1 MKICTLASSSKGNC
15 IVIYCET
22 TKILIDCG
30 IPLDELTLKLS
41 VLGIDPSEIDAVL
54 VTHEHG
60 DHTSGLGKLSK
71 TYGTKI
77 YCHEDALYGIMQRAK
92 SLPTS
97 NFIFF
102 GNLSFQIG
110 EFLIQPF
117 KVPHDVPACVGYSI
131 YHNGVKASIAT
142 DLGHVTEDIINNLI
156 GSRFVILEA
165 NHDPE
170 MLKRNPKY
178 PSFLKARILGNNG
191 HLSNLSSAKV
201 IEHLAKNAVKQ
212 ILLAHLS
219 EENNTPDL
227 AFETISNY
235 LTEQGINVGINIKID
250 IASPRQL
257 SPIFVLK

>member
-15 IVIYCET
+15 TVIYSET

-30 IPLDELTLKLS
+30 IPLTELTLKLNA
-41 VLGIDPSEIDAVL
+41 LGIEPSEITAVL
-54 VTHEHG
+54 ITHEHI
-60 DHTSGLGKLSK
+60 DHTSGITKLSK
-71 TYGTKI
+71 NFKTPI
-77 YCHEDALYGIMQRAK
+77 YCHEDALYGVMQRAK
-92 SLPTS
+92 TLPTS

-102 GNLSFQIG
+102 GSLSFNIG
-110 EFLIQPF
+110 DFLIQPF

-142 DLGHVTEDIINNLI
+142 DLGHITEDIMNNLL

-165 NHDPE
+165 NHDPD
-170 MLKRNPKY
+170 MLARNPKY
-178 PSFLKARILGNNG
+178 PPFLKARILGNNG
-191 HLSNLSSAKV
+191 HLSNLTSAKI
-201 IEHLAKNAVKQ
+201 IEKLARNSVKQ
-212 ILLAHLS
+212 VLLAHLS

-235 LTEQGINVGINIKID
+235 LSEQGIAVGINIKID
-250 IASPRQL
+250 IASPRNL